1 MNTDNISKGYAY
13 TSTMT
18 NVRTAVYGTEQQNV
32 SLYSSCANQQEKT
45 KENTT
50 VSAGIDLSF
59 SKEGKTLQKMVR
71 ETGVWK
77 EIAQQ
82 EQEQINV
89 EEEKVD
95 VKDDQENQAEALIKS
110 LEEKLQRLQEKKKDL
125 SARDAKRMEE
135 LARQNERKENLYQEV
150 SGSVMRAKTLS
161 QASSALTS
169 AISNLNSLKRKSMT
183 GKYDEDEIEIALK
196 HAKKMVR
203 TAKKKMNHLKY
214 EQKQDQSDDAYVGNK
229 KKEMTQSV
237 TTKKQDNED
246 VQQQIRLLEDQ
257 LESVKKQ
264 RSKGNRKDE
273 NIDIM
278 NSDMEYL
285 RKKIE
290 LLKAGKGDF
299 AIMMGNNGSNAAEGV
314 SNAIAMSADTQ
325 IKSQALEASTQG
337 TTDVVSAS
345 GAIDIML

>member
-1 MNTDNISKGYAY
+1 MNTDNISKGNAY

-59 SKEGKTLQKMVR
+59 SKEGKTLQKIVR

-77 EIAQQ
+77 EITQQ

-110 LEEKLQRLQEKKKDL
+110 LEEKLQRLQEKKKI
-125 SARDAKRMEE
+125 K
-135 LARQNERKENLYQEV
+135 KEATNTKKKALRYSYKKV

-237 TTKKQDNED
+237 TTKKQDNDD

-264 RSKGNRKDE
+264 RSKSNRKDE

>member
-110 LEEKLQRLQEKKKDL
+110 LEEKLQRLQEKKKI
-125 SARDAKRMEE
+125 K
-135 LARQNERKENLYQEV
+135 KEATNTKKKALRYSYKKV

-237 TTKKQDNED
+237 TTNKQDNED

>member
-59 SKEGKTLQKMVR
+59 SKEGKTLQKIVR

-110 LEEKLQRLQEKKKDL
+110 LEEKLQRLQEKKKI
-125 SARDAKRMEE
+125 K
-135 LARQNERKENLYQEV
+135 KETTNTKKKALRYSYKKV

-237 TTKKQDNED
+237 TTKKKDNED

>member
-13 TSTMT
+13 ASTMT

-110 LEEKLQRLQEKKKDL
+110 LEEKLQRLQEKKKI
-125 SARDAKRMEE
+125 K
-135 LARQNERKENLYQEV
+135 KEATNTKKKALRYSYKKV

-237 TTKKQDNED
+237 TTNKQDNED

>member
-110 LEEKLQRLQEKKKDL
+110 LEEKLQRLQEKKKIKKEAPTFIV
-125 SARDAKRMEE
+125 SACHMF
-135 LARQNERKENLYQEV
+135 LL
-150 SGSVMRAKTLS
+150 
-161 QASSALTS
+161 
-169 AISNLNSLKRKSMT
+169 I
-183 GKYDEDEIEIALK
+183 
-196 HAKKMVR
+196 
-203 TAKKKMNHLKY
+203 LKY
-214 EQKQDQSDDAYVGNK
+214 SC
-229 KKEMTQSV
+229 
-237 TTKKQDNED
+237 
-246 VQQQIRLLEDQ
+246 
-257 LESVKKQ
+257 
-264 RSKGNRKDE
+264 
-273 NIDIM
+273 
-278 NSDMEYL
+278 
-285 RKKIE
+285 
-290 LLKAGKGDF
+290 GK
-299 AIMMGNNGSNAAEGV
+299 STGV
-314 SNAIAMSADTQ
+314 LVIFFITFFLS
-325 IKSQALEASTQG
+325 
-337 TTDVVSAS
+337 
-345 GAIDIML
+345 

>member
-13 TSTMT
+13 ASTMT
-18 NVRTAVYGTEQQNV
+18 NVRTAVYGTEQQNE

-110 LEEKLQRLQEKKKDL
+110 LEEKLQRLQEKKKI
-125 SARDAKRMEE
+125 K
-135 LARQNERKENLYQEV
+135 KEATNTKKKALRYSYKKV

-237 TTKKQDNED
+237 TTNKQDNED

>member
-59 SKEGKTLQKMVR
+59 SKEGKTLQKIVR

-95 VKDDQENQAEALIKS
+95 VKDDQENQAEAFIKS
-110 LEEKLQRLQEKKKDL
+110 LEEKLQRLQEKKKI
-125 SARDAKRMEE
+125 K
-135 LARQNERKENLYQEV
+135 KEATNTKKKALRYSYKKV

-264 RSKGNRKDE
+264 RSKSNRKDE

>member
-18 NVRTAVYGTEQQNV
+18 NARTAVYGTEQQNV

-59 SKEGKTLQKMVR
+59 SKEGKKLQKIVR

-77 EIAQQ
+77 EITQQ

-110 LEEKLQRLQEKKKDL
+110 LEEKLQRLQEKKKI
-125 SARDAKRMEE
+125 K
-135 LARQNERKENLYQEV
+135 KEATNTKKKALRYSYKKV

>member
-110 LEEKLQRLQEKKKDL
+110 LEEKLQRLQEKKKI
-125 SARDAKRMEE
+125 K
-135 LARQNERKENLYQEV
+135 KEATNTKKKALRYSYKKV

-299 AIMMGNNGSNAAEGV
+299 AIMMGNNGSKAAEGV

>member
-59 SKEGKTLQKMVR
+59 SKEGKILQKMVW

-110 LEEKLQRLQEKKKDL
+110 LEEKLQRLQEKKKI
-125 SARDAKRMEE
+125 K
-135 LARQNERKENLYQEV
+135 KEATNTKKKALRYSYKKV

-314 SNAIAMSADTQ
+314 LNAIAMSADTQ

>member
-110 LEEKLQRLQEKKKDL
+110 LEEKLQRLQEKKKI
-125 SARDAKRMEE
+125 K
-135 LARQNERKENLYQEV
+135 KEATNTKKKALRYSYKKV

-237 TTKKQDNED
+237 TTNKQDNED

-314 SNAIAMSADTQ
+314 SNAITMSADTQ

>member
-18 NVRTAVYGTEQQNV
+18 NARTAVYGTEQQNV

-59 SKEGKTLQKMVR
+59 SKEGKTLQKIVR

-110 LEEKLQRLQEKKKDL
+110 LEEKLQRLQEKKKI
-125 SARDAKRMEE
+125 K
-135 LARQNERKENLYQEV
+135 KEATNTKKKALRYSYKKV

-264 RSKGNRKDE
+264 RSKSNRKDE

-299 AIMMGNNGSNAAEGV
+299 AIMMGNNSSNVAEGV

>member
-1 MNTDNISKGYAY
+1 MILKKKIPNDFYKLFRTKNREAYMQFVTAIYEENNEVYA
-13 TSTMT
+13 
-18 NVRTAVYGTEQQNV
+18 
-32 SLYSSCANQQEKT
+32 SLGLTQEECALII
-45 KENTT
+45 ENT
-50 VSAGIDLSF
+50 IEK
-59 SKEGKTLQKMVR
+59 SKI
-71 ETGVWK
+71 VW
-77 EIAQQ
+77 Q
-82 EQEQINV
+82 E
-89 EEEKVD
+89 
-95 VKDDQENQAEALIKS
+95 
-110 LEEKLQRLQEKKKDL
+110 
-125 SARDAKRMEE
+125 
-135 LARQNERKENLYQEV
+135 
-150 SGSVMRAKTLS
+150 
-161 QASSALTS
+161 
-169 AISNLNSLKRKSMT
+169 
-183 GKYDEDEIEIALK
+183 
-196 HAKKMVR
+196 
-203 TAKKKMNHLKY
+203 
-214 EQKQDQSDDAYVGNK
+214 
-229 KKEMTQSV
+229 EMTQSV

>member
-13 TSTMT
+13 TLTTT
-18 NVRTAVYGTEQQNV
+18 NVKTAVYGTEQKNV
-32 SLYSSCANQQEKT
+32 TFHSANANSQEKT
-45 KENTT
+45 KENTV
-50 VSAGIDLSF
+50 VSDGIDLSF
-59 SKEGKTLQKMVR
+59 SKEGKTLQKMAQ

-77 EIAQQ
+77 EIDQQ

-95 VKDDQENQAEALIKS
+95 AKGDQENQAEALIKS
-110 LEEKLQRLQEKKKDL
+110 LEEKLQRLQEKKKI
-125 SARDAKRMEE
+125 K
-135 LARQNERKENLYQEV
+135 KEAANTKKKALRYSYKKV

-237 TTKKQDNED
+237 TVKKQDDED

-299 AIMMGNNGSNAAEGV
+299 AIMMGNNSSNAAEGV

-337 TTDVVSAS
+337 TTDAVSAS

>member
-59 SKEGKTLQKMVR
+59 SKEGKTLQKIVR

-77 EIAQQ
+77 EITQQ

-95 VKDDQENQAEALIKS
+95 VKDDQENQVEALIKS
-110 LEEKLQRLQEKKKDL
+110 LEEKLQRLQEKKKI
-125 SARDAKRMEE
+125 K
-135 LARQNERKENLYQEV
+135 KEATNTKKKALRYSYKKV

-237 TTKKQDNED
+237 TTKKQDNDD

-264 RSKGNRKDE
+264 RSKSNRKDE

>member
-18 NVRTAVYGTEQQNV
+18 NARTAVYGTEQQNV

-59 SKEGKTLQKMVR
+59 SKEGKKLQKIVR

-110 LEEKLQRLQEKKKDL
+110 LEEKLQRLQEKKKI
-125 SARDAKRMEE
+125 K
-135 LARQNERKENLYQEV
+135 KEATNTKKKALRYSYKKV

-264 RSKGNRKDE
+264 RSKSNRKDE

-299 AIMMGNNGSNAAEGV
+299 AIMMGNNGSNVAEGV

>member
-59 SKEGKTLQKMVR
+59 SKEGKTLQKIVR

-77 EIAQQ
+77 EITQQ

-110 LEEKLQRLQEKKKDL
+110 LEEKLQRLQEKKKI
-125 SARDAKRMEE
+125 K
-135 LARQNERKENLYQEV
+135 KEATNTKKKALRYSYKKV

-237 TTKKQDNED
+237 TTKKQDNDD

>member
-110 LEEKLQRLQEKKKDL
+110 LEEKLQRLQEKKKIKK
-125 SARDAKRMEE
+125 DATNTKKKALRYSY
-135 LARQNERKENLYQEV
+135 KKV

-314 SNAIAMSADTQ
+314 LNAIAMSADTQ

>member
-89 EEEKVD
+89 EEKKVD

-110 LEEKLQRLQEKKKDL
+110 LEEKLQRLQEKKKI
-125 SARDAKRMEE
+125 K
-135 LARQNERKENLYQEV
+135 KEATNTKKKALRYSYKKV

-237 TTKKQDNED
+237 TTNKQDNED

>member
-50 VSAGIDLSF
+50 VSSGIDLSF

-89 EEEKVD
+89 EGEKVD

-110 LEEKLQRLQEKKKDL
+110 LEEKLQRLQEKKKI
-125 SARDAKRMEE
+125 K
-135 LARQNERKENLYQEV
+135 KEATNTKKKALRYSYKKV

>member
-50 VSAGIDLSF
+50 VSSGIDLSF

-110 LEEKLQRLQEKKKDL
+110 LEEKLQRLQEKKKI
-125 SARDAKRMEE
+125 K
-135 LARQNERKENLYQEV
+135 KEATNTKKKALRYSYKKV

>member
-110 LEEKLQRLQEKKKDL
+110 LEEKLQRLQEKKKI
-125 SARDAKRMEE
+125 K
-135 LARQNERKENLYQEV
+135 KEATNTKKKALRYSYKKV

-161 QASSALTS
+161 QASSALAS

-314 SNAIAMSADTQ
+314 SNAIAMSVDTQ

>member
-110 LEEKLQRLQEKKKDL
+110 LEEKLQRLQEKKKI
-125 SARDAKRMEE
+125 K
-135 LARQNERKENLYQEV
+135 KEATNTKKKALRYSYKKV

-229 KKEMTQSV
+229 KKEMIQSV

>member
-95 VKDDQENQAEALIKS
+95 AKGDQENQAEALIKS
-110 LEEKLQRLQEKKKDL
+110 LEEKLQRLQEKKKI
-125 SARDAKRMEE
+125 K
-135 LARQNERKENLYQEV
+135 KEATNTKKKALRYSYKKV

-229 KKEMTQSV
+229 KKEITQSV
-237 TTKKQDNED
+237 TVIKQDNED

-299 AIMMGNNGSNAAEGV
+299 AIMMGNNSSNAAEGV

>member
-32 SLYSSCANQQEKT
+32 SLYSSCANQQEKI

-110 LEEKLQRLQEKKKDL
+110 LEEKLQRLQEKKKI
-125 SARDAKRMEE
+125 K
-135 LARQNERKENLYQEV
+135 KEATNTKKKALRYSYKKV

-237 TTKKQDNED
+237 TTNKQDNED

>member
-45 KENTT
+45 KENTI

-110 LEEKLQRLQEKKKDL
+110 LEEKLQRLQEKKKI
-125 SARDAKRMEE
+125 K
-135 LARQNERKENLYQEV
+135 KEATNTKKKALRYSYKKV

>member
-59 SKEGKTLQKMVR
+59 SKEGKTLQKIVR

-77 EIAQQ
+77 EITQQ

-110 LEEKLQRLQEKKKDL
+110 LEEKLQRLQEKKKI
-125 SARDAKRMEE
+125 K
-135 LARQNERKENLYQEV
+135 KEATNTKKKALRYSYKKV

-169 AISNLNSLKRKSMT
+169 AISNLNSLT
-183 GKYDEDEIEIALK
+183 NLCAATPAL
-196 HAKKMVR
+196 
-203 TAKKKMNHLKY
+203 
-214 EQKQDQSDDAYVGNK
+214 
-229 KKEMTQSV
+229 
-237 TTKKQDNED
+237 
-246 VQQQIRLLEDQ
+246 
-257 LESVKKQ
+257 
-264 RSKGNRKDE
+264 SK
-273 NIDIM
+273 
-278 NSDMEYL
+278 
-285 RKKIE
+285 
-290 LLKAGKGDF
+290 
-299 AIMMGNNGSNAAEGV
+299 
-314 SNAIAMSADTQ
+314 
-325 IKSQALEASTQG
+325 
-337 TTDVVSAS
+337 
-345 GAIDIML
+345 